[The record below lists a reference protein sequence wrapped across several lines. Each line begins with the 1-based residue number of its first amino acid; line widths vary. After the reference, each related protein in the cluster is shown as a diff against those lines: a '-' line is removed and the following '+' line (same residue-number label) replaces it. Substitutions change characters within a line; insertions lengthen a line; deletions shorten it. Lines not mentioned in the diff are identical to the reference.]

1 MGQTETNPVR
11 AYVFRVTPES
21 GHRSMRLACRK
32 RAKIE
37 SGHWSSTDRDQT
49 SCGNRVRVVD
59 VILSA
64 ATNESACGSSGS
76 CPPRSGRPR
85 WSEDSMVLA
94 NDQAG
99 PQRTITNI
107 RKRMRHSWD
116 RERNGRAP
124 FNRDYDDSGSGFGR
138 SAYGMRR

>member
-1 MGQTETNPVR
+1 
-11 AYVFRVTPES
+11 
-21 GHRSMRLACRK
+21 MRLACRK

-85 WSEDSMVLA
+85 WSEDSIVLA

>member
-1 MGQTETNPVR
+1 
-11 AYVFRVTPES
+11 
-21 GHRSMRLACRK
+21 
-32 RAKIE
+32 
-37 SGHWSSTDRDQT
+37 
-49 SCGNRVRVVD
+49 
-59 VILSA
+59 
-64 ATNESACGSSGS
+64 
-76 CPPRSGRPR
+76 
-85 WSEDSMVLA
+85 MVLA